1 MGHQRESSKVD
12 AGDGGGEAR
21 EVSRASVLGAAKK
34 SWTRLSDLTRR
45 LTKAFIGSDTC
56 KEI

>member
-21 EVSRASVLGAAKK
+21 EVSRARHGLQ
-34 SWTRLSDLTRR
+34 TLNLLTGHR
-45 LTKAFIGSDTC
+45 FS
-56 KEI
+56 